1 MGCGEWLKARP
12 NKPTQVLLRWQGAE
26 PLNEERLQRAVD
38 FVIQQQP
45 MLLLGQG

>member
-1 MGCGEWLKARP
+1 MAAENGAKQS
-12 NKPTQVLLRWQGAE
+12 QVLLRWQGA

-38 FVIQQQP
+38 LVIQQQP